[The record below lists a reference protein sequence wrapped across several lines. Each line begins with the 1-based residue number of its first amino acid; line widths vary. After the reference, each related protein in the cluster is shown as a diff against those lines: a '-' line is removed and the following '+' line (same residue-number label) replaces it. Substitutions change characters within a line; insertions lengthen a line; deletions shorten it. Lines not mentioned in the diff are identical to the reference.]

1 MLRLDILA
9 GSRLRVNVA
18 VFFARGLDD
27 AAFVGGIAQH
37 DDVGIII
44 QLG

>member
-1 MLRLDILA
+1 
-9 GSRLRVNVA
+9 VYPF
-18 VFFARGLDD
+18 FFARGLDD

-44 QLG
+44 V